1 MNLNFI
7 LFPAP
12 KKKYTHQ
19 QHQGELI
26 WIPKL
31 IYENLDSCK
40 VNPKNVN
47 IIENKKASTNE
58 QIKHKRCQSSN
69 SLSLQNSIGYPR
81 KSNRITANQTGFNK
95 TLNTR
100 IDFFRNP
107 IKQNDIMDKSYIEA
121 ETFIIHNEGNDEYN
135 LDISQEEKILS
146 QIQKTSSIKFHSKPQ
161 IRQQQ
166 QICDI
171 KQICNK
177 KTFNLQNTHEQQNE
191 QTQNKIYLP
200 FQMNEQ
206 TNQSF
211 QSCSLLNECI
221 DEVNQEE
228 FNLQSPKNVQNYVS
242 KIFLNSEIFSNKS
255 KGSCFTS
262 HTTSISGQTNDQI
275 SIDNQ
280 LNQKSQWMNDSNKST
295 FSQVK
300 AVGAPSVQQRQP
312 FYEIQENGKLI
323 NHSQSSRQLTST
335 KSNQVFSV
343 QQIALQQQQ
352 IKEQK
357 LNTKQVF
364 GDCNK
369 NSKTQHIF
377 NKTQQLRNDSGSLN
391 NIYAS
396 KNIQNKNQNYLPKDQ
411 KENQYMF
418 SQIIKQRLNSE
429 LDYQYNINHSEQQ
442 KYIPCLFL
450 KSYSPSNYV
459 LIYFHGNG
467 EDISL
472 SYELT
477 DHLRNTL
484 KLNVLAVEYQ
494 GYGIYEGEPDEN
506 QILNDT
512 QYVYNFLTEKLNYS
526 YKNIIILGRSIGTGP
541 ATWLA
546 ANKKVG
552 GLILISPFT
561 SIRGVAKHVAG
572 SFAQHLIKERFVNIE
587 NIQKVVCPT
596 FIVHGQQ
603 DRLIPYQQSQQ
614 LLDYCKGPCQLI
626 LPKRM
631 THIELDYNQDL
642 TNPLHSFLIKNG
654 INIKLDNSMLTY
666 QKYIQIPSQ
675 LYKEPVIQKQSFRCY

>member
-31 IYENLDSCK
+31 IYIDSNNCK
-40 VNPKNVN
+40 VNPKNIN
-47 IIENKKASTNE
+47 TLENKKASANE

-69 SLSLQNSIGYPR
+69 SFSVLNSMGYVR
-81 KSNRITANQTGFNK
+81 KTNLVSTNHSDFNK

-100 IDFFRNP
+100 INFFRNP
-107 IKQNDIMDKSYIEA
+107 NKQNDIMDKSYIEA
-121 ETFIIHNEGNDEYN
+121 ETFIIHNDGNDEYN

-146 QIQKTSSIKFHSKPQ
+146 QIQKTSSIKLHSKPQ
-161 IRQQQ
+161 IRQQVFDNQ
-166 QICDI
+166 QIG
-171 KQICNK
+171 NK
-177 KTFNLQNTHEQQNE
+177 KTFNFLNRQTQDL
-191 QTQNKIYLP
+191 QTQNKMYLP
-200 FQMNEQ
+200 LKMSEQ

-211 QSCSLLNECI
+211 QSCSLLNECV
-221 DEVNQEE
+221 DEINQEE
-228 FNLQSPKNVQNYVS
+228 FNQQSPKNVQNYIS
-242 KIFLNSEIFSNKS
+242 KIFLNSDIFSTKS
-255 KGSCFTS
+255 KGSCFIS
-262 HTTSISGQTNDQI
+262 HTTSVSGQIKDQI
-275 SIDNQ
+275 LLDKIWNQ
-280 LNQKSQWMNDSNKST
+280 NSSTLHDSNQSKC
-295 FSQVK
+295 SQVK
-300 AVGAPSVQQRQP
+300 VEEVNSIQQRQT
-312 FYEIQENGKLI
+312 FNEIQDNGKLI
-323 NHSQSSRQLTST
+323 NHSQSSRQVASA
-335 KSNQVFSV
+335 KSNQLFSK
-343 QQIALQQQQ
+343 QKITYQQQQ
-352 IKEQK
+352 NNEQK
-357 LNTKQVF
+357 LNSQLAF
-364 GDCNK
+364 GDCNT
-369 NSKTQHIF
+369 NSKTQQIF
-377 NKTQQLRNDSGSLN
+377 DQNQQFRNGSGSLN
-391 NIYAS
+391 NIFTS
-396 KNIQNKNQNYLPKDQ
+396 KNIQSRNQNQMPKDQ
-411 KENQYMF
+411 KQNQFMF
-418 SQIIKQRLNSE
+418 SQIIKQKLNSDH
-429 LDYQYNINHSEQQ
+429 DYQYNINYSEQQ

-450 KSYSPSNYV
+450 KSNSPSNYV

-477 DHLRNTL
+477 DHLRNAL
-484 KLNVLAVEYQ
+484 KINVLAVEYQ

-526 YKNIIILGRSIGTGP
+526 CKNIIVLGRSIGTGP

-603 DRLIPYQQSQQ
+603 DKLIPYQQSQQ

-626 LPKRM
+626 LPKKM

-642 TNPLHSFLIKNG
+642 MNPLHSFLIKNG

-666 QKYIQIPSQ
+666 QKYIQIPCQ
-675 LYKEPVIQKQSFRCY
+675 LYKEPIIQKQSFRCY